1 MELDR
6 DEIIYL
12 KLMLIAGESYMAIR
26 QRMGTNCTTI
36 YKIATSQMYDVVYVP
51 EFDEAMEERTQMMT
65 ETFPLLNEKEVS
77 ELCIGRYMGDSIMS
91 LAEKYGISSQ
101 YVQQVINKYKEIYI

>member
-36 YKIATSQMYDVVYVP
+36 HKIATSQMYDVVHVP
-51 EFDEAMEERTQMMT
+51 EFDEAMEERTQMVNKH
-65 ETFPLLNEKEVS
+65 FPMLNEKEVS
-77 ELCIGRYMGDSIMS
+77 ELCIGRYMGDSIMHLS
-91 LAEKYGISSQ
+91 EKYGISSQ
-101 YVQQVINKYKEIYI
+101 YVQDIIKKYKEIYI